1 MTETLT
7 PAVEDFSPGG
17 KYNLSGH
24 LTPVNAC
31 RRYYLMQNI
40 EPVYRM
46 PDDVFSLDSWMA
58 SDDS

>member
-1 MTETLT
+1 MTETPL
-7 PAVEDFSPGG
+7 PVMADFQPGG
-17 KYNLSGH
+17 KYNLSGL

-46 PDDVFSLDSWMA
+46 PDDMFDLDAWMA